1 MSIEVKH
8 KTVDVLFNAT
18 DDGRLVGNVV
28 PDHTKYS
35 EKDKALR
42 LHFSLM
48 GETAPTFAP
57 LSPDYSFGDAK
68 SVYRYDWTVG
78 LTPIHPAYKWN
89 WWDRI
94 AAERALAVQVL
105 IDPGE
110 SECGFSELNAL
121 LLALL
126 PSKDTS
132 SWLDRN
138 ADRLGDSLAKTS
150 EVAGQ
155 FAGSHAEMVTSIVKT
170 SAIMSNFIASGE
182 KGKKNWFIYRFLDEK
197 RRCCAVEWN
206 VSREVLHQYGPV
218 LRGSI
223 LLAFHGSRKPAKPLT
238 VLLRPRLK
246 FDKAG
251 MCYSP
256 SEEQLENHNPVALSV
271 SPVPAA

>member
-18 DDGRLVGNVV
+18 DDGLKGNVV
-28 PDHTKYS
+28 PDHTNFS
-35 EKDKALR
+35 EEDKVLR

-48 GETAPTFAP
+48 GETSPTFAP
-57 LSPDYSFGDAK
+57 LSPDYSLGDAK

-78 LTPIHPAYKWN
+78 LTPVRPAYKWN
-89 WWDRI
+89 WMNRI
-94 AAERALAVQVL
+94 AAERALVAQML

-138 ADRLGDSLAKTS
+138 ADRLGDGLAKTS

-155 FAGSHAEMVTSIVKT
+155 FAGGYAEMVTNIVKT
-170 SAIMSNFIASGE
+170 SAIMSNFIASGD
-182 KGKKNWFIYRFLDEK
+182 KGRKNWFIYRFLDQK
-197 RRCCAVEWN
+197 RRCSAVEWN

-218 LRGSI
+218 LRGSV
-223 LLAFHGSRKPAKPLT
+223 LLAFHGSRKPTKPLT

-251 MCYSP
+251 MSYSP
-256 SEEQLENHNPVALSV
+256 PEEQLEANHPVALSV
-271 SPVPAA
+271 TPMPAA